1 MRTESMIDELIVL
14 ETKSK
19 GLKKEIDRTP
29 ATPVRIHP
37 NLGEL
42 YRQKVANLRE
52 ALNDEGSR
60 AEASSILQG
69 LIEEIRL
76 VPVDGELRIHLKG
89 SLAEMLAFALEDKHP
104 GPKESG
110 VQITLVAG
118 ARNQLFCTP
127 FSTFVHVSR

>member
-1 MRTESMIDELIVL
+1 MRTESMTDELIVL
-14 ETKSK
+14 ETKWK

-29 ATPVRIHP
+29 ATPVRIHL

-42 YRQKVANLRE
+42 YRQNVANLRE

-89 SLAEMLAFALEDKHP
+89 SLAEMLAFALEDKHT

-118 ARNQLFCTP
+118 ARKPRESLIVP
-127 FSTFVHVSR
+127 IDL